1 MGEGEWAA
9 LRRVLNDNNQW
20 LPDVCRML
28 AVFFKWTE
36 VFQSIGVHA
45 GLARQAVREYLAACD
60 PTKQHTPEAR
70 EVAAAL
76 QTLVVEYFA
85 TCMDFTPAATAAEL
99 DRFSG
104 HRLTAIAE
112 ILDPRGWALR
122 LKAISE
128 SRDKVKLQRL
138 LHAYVFGLSGS
149 GGLFAKIIKEYTPDK
164 LGVEEFVAAGGWG
177 AAAGVDE
184 LGFEAVLKR
193 ELVAWLVGVSPGG
206 EFVEWSK
213 FTGAEFIAAIC
224 APAYRARFP
233 NLAVLQV
240 R

>member
-1 MGEGEWAA
+1 MGEGEWTA

-70 EVAAAL
+70 EVATAL

-99 DRFSG
+99 DRFLWTPPNCDCRDTRPA
-104 HRLTAIAE
+104 RLGTPAQG
-112 ILDPRGWALR
+112 DFG
-122 LKAISE
+122 E
-128 SRDKVKLQRL
+128 SRQ
-138 LHAYVFGLSGS
+138 G
-149 GGLFAKIIKEYTPDK
+149 
-164 LGVEEFVAAGGWG
+164 
-177 AAAGVDE
+177 
-184 LGFEAVLKR
+184 
-193 ELVAWLVGVSPGG
+193 
-206 EFVEWSK
+206 
-213 FTGAEFIAAIC
+213 
-224 APAYRARFP
+224 
-233 NLAVLQV
+233 
-240 R
+240 